1 MLNSSTKTCRQGEID
16 KIVTG
21 PGGMDMP
28 SGVIQGDQGRIQAE
42 RELQDLRHMPLVGSA
57 GRVFWGLLLT

>member
-1 MLNSSTKTCRQGEID
+1 MRD
-16 KIVTG
+16 KIITG

-28 SGVIQGDQGRIQAE
+28 TTVIQGDPGRIQAE